1 MRFTNFF
8 GLGYSVQF
16 KCACSEEE
24 QNQFDRKEDKEV
36 TISVVFLFNYKIS
49 EIKKWEN
56 WRKTIQSDHDIMKY
70 VPLSV
75 TPVMFSAL
83 KGHGHDFEQKLCFCA
98 FNVYNI
104 LITHFL

>member
-16 KCACSEEE
+16 KCACSEVE

-49 EIKKWEN
+49 EIKNEKIEEKQFN
-56 WRKTIQSDHDIMKY
+56 QIMT
-70 VPLSV
+70 S
-75 TPVMFSAL
+75 
-83 KGHGHDFEQKLCFCA
+83 
-98 FNVYNI
+98 
-104 LITHFL
+104 

>member
-24 QNQFDRKEDKEV
+24 QNQFDRKENKEV

-49 EIKKWEN
+49 EIKNEKIEEKQFN
-56 WRKTIQSDHDIMKY
+56 QIMT
-70 VPLSV
+70 S
-75 TPVMFSAL
+75 
-83 KGHGHDFEQKLCFCA
+83 
-98 FNVYNI
+98 
-104 LITHFL
+104 